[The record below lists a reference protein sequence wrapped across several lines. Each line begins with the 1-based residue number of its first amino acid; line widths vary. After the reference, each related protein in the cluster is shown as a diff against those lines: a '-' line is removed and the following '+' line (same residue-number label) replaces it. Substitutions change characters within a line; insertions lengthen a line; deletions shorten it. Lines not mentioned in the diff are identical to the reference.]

1 MTSTARA
8 YFEEMYENCDDP
20 WDFAHS
26 SYESR
31 KYALSVASLPKDHY
45 ANAYEPG
52 CSIGVLTEHLAPRC
66 RRLLASDMMGKPL
79 VLAADRLERYDNVQV
94 EQRTIPDEWPD
105 EIFDLIV
112 LSEVAYYFDVET
124 LTHITNLVCVS
135 TVIGA
140 HVMGVHWRGRTNYP
154 LSGDSAHA
162 VIDQNAN
169 LALIVHHIEDDF
181 VLDVWQRTP

>member
-8 YFEEMYENCDDP
+8 YFEEMYEDRDDP

-26 SYESR
+26 EYELR
-31 KYALSVASLPKDHY
+31 KYALTVASLPRAHY

-66 RRLLASDMMGKPL
+66 GRLLASDMMGRPL
-79 VLAADRLERYDNVQV
+79 LLAANRLECHDNVQI

-105 EIFDLIV
+105 EIFDLVV
-112 LSEVAYYFDVET
+112 LSEVAYYFDVAT
-124 LTHITNLVCVS
+124 LAHITDLVTES
-135 TVIGA
+135 TVLGG
-140 HVMGVHWRGRTNYP
+140 HVVGVHWRGKTDYP

-169 LALIVHHIEDDF
+169 LTLIVHHIEDEF
-181 VLDVWQRTP
+181 VLDVWERTP